1 MTVTPD
7 EKWAT
12 MRAEVVDRRDAADGL
27 RAEAHNAGLRDLL
40 SERVYAYDTIL
51 ELMDRLQ

>member
-51 ELMDRLQ
+51 ELMDQLQ